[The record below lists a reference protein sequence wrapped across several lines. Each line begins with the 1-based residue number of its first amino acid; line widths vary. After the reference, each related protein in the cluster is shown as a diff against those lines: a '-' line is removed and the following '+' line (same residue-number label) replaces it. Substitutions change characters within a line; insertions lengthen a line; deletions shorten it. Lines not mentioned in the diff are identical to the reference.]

1 MHASVN
7 PKYYTI
13 ATGKEGNPRKS
24 LGKWVRGPLP
34 AAPVQHN
41 VAPVQH
47 NAAPVQHNAAPVHQ
61 NAAPV
66 QHNAAPVQQNAAP
79 VSQKKYGEVRKSS
92 NSLVN
97 YLAITKIY

>member
-1 MHASVN
+1 MSNYASVD

-47 NAAPVQHNAAPVHQ
+47 NAAPVQHNAAPV
-61 NAAPV
+61 
-66 QHNAAPVQQNAAP
+66 QQNAAP
-79 VSQKKYGEVRKSS
+79 LSQKKYGEVRKSS